1 MDAVEKMVAQ
11 VLAKGQQKVE
21 DYLKK
26 EKNRQFTETQQQLVE
41 LEKAAKVTAD
51 KSKKA
56 LEKDFAQEY
65 SRQETTFR
73 RETLNIKQD
82 YLTKLFEE
90 AITAMN
96 QWPKET
102 YQEFCTQGILQVP
115 DAKNSVVIL
124 GEYAK
129 DKLDDT
135 WLAKVNAQKQFPL
148 TFSETFEKKQ
158 GGFVVDQEGV
168 EYNFLFSA
176 LVNELKETESFTIAE
191 ILFKES

>member
-102 YQEFCTQGILQVP
+102 YQEFCTRGILQVP